1 MNKKEFNKKQYDIA
15 YQKENQAQFNVRLL
29 KEEKQEIDEFL
40 KANNFTKIYLIRK
53 GYQKLK
59 EKIKKKQIE
68 NEYIKSIFL
77 LNDIIRLFI
86 EEQDDA
92 FTKGKLSIRDI
103 YCSLRNNY
111 EKLPLKEIEIAIKK
125 LEDNKIVFS
134 EEEEYSLNL

>member
-86 EEQDDA
+86 EEQDDT

-111 EKLPLKEIEIAIKK
+111 EKLPLNEIEIAIKK